1 MTVSAIHT
9 EASLPGSS
17 KISPTRPCILR
28 QKTALLISPQTGQTN
43 NQAPHRIPIVINCM
57 PPSSVVGYLMA
68 QNHTLLHTNY
78 PQPNSHPIDNLSGLT
93 AKPYHHRPQ
102 VLCLTASP
110 LHPHNT
116 FPVIAKVK
124 ITLLFKRKNDETTQ
138 STLPTQVT
146 HSLRIM
152 PSTRQGKKTR
162 TNQRRQG
169 PAPLTQ
175 VSVKLQMAIER

>member
-43 NQAPHRIPIVINCM
+43 NQAPHRIPIVINCV
-57 PPSSVVGYLMA
+57 PPSSLVGYLMA

-93 AKPYHHRPQ
+93 AKPCHHRPQ
-102 VLCLTASP
+102 VLCLTASQSP
-110 LHPHNT
+110 
-116 FPVIAKVK
+116 
-124 ITLLFKRKNDETTQ
+124 TLSRRSVEPTTTQ
-138 STLPTQVT
+138 PVPTVTKPPTPAITGRRCFAKPLLPCI
-146 HSLRIM
+146 HIIPSL
-152 PSTRQGKKTR
+152 S
-162 TNQRRQG
+162 
-169 PAPLTQ
+169 
-175 VSVKLQMAIER
+175 